1 MTSSSKIEMG
11 KTGDKPPAAPDKPA
25 NPARNPQISKE
36 YGGPKGPEPT
46 RYGTWEKNGIE
57 VDF

>member
-1 MTSSSKIEMG
+1 MTSSSKTTELPR
-11 KTGDKPPAAPDKPA
+11 KQSEEATEPKKNKASSA
-25 NPARNPQISKE
+25 KE

>member
-1 MTSSSKIEMG
+1 MTSSSK
-11 KTGDKPPAAPDKPA
+11 TGEKPQVTPDKPVNQA
-25 NPARNPQISKE
+25 EKPQKSKE